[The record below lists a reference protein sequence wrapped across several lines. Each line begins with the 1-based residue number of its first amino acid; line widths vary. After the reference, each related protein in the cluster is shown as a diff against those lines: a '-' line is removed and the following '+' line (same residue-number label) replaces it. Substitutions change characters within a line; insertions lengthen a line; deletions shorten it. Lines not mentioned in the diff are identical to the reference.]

1 MQKIFQQIFD
11 GQEFRVGKLPLP
23 CHDVT
28 AYDRISL
35 AENLQR
41 LLKIWCKNLQRLAS
55 QPF

>member
-41 LLKIWCKNLQRLAS
+41 LLKI
-55 QPF
+55 